1 METLINK
8 RLKGKQKSLSFPA
21 DMLFEERNGMVNNE
35 IIEEGVLGE
44 ALITLS
50 INLKLIYNEVK
61 IKGQISNLWE
71 QHKLWEKGKKND

>member
-61 IKGQISNLWE
+61 IKGQISNL
-71 QHKLWEKGKKND
+71 

>member
-44 ALITLS
+44 KRPLS
-50 INLKLIYNEVK
+50 INLKLIFNAVK
-61 IKGQISNLWE
+61 IKGQISNLRTV
-71 QHKLWEKGKKND
+71 